1 MIKMIPTPLSDLFDF
16 PSINGLTED
25 FIRRNPGN
33 IPVYGGGMYE
43 EPIGYIA
50 DNIAGVKYFENCLA
64 WNREGSVGYVFY
76 HKTKFSTNDHQRHLI
91 LKDDYKQSLDYD
103 YLRIVLEQ
111 LLLSQ
116 GFAWSKTASKEKVME
131 MSIDIP
137 MNEENQIDFETQK
150 DIVKRHSRISLTK
163 KVLKSYLEKLSKA
176 IVQISSD
183 YSYKTLYLSDSIF
196 KLSIGKRILKK
207 DIVKEGIPVYSA
219 NPNSIFGYV
228 NKSNLSN
235 FDEDSII
242 WGIDGIFD
250 FGYIPNNVC
259 FATTD
264 HCGRIQI
271 KNNNILP
278 EFVYYQLR
286 EARNTY
292 GFNRVYRASLNNI
305 LTVSVNIP
313 INKSTGEYDV
323 EAQKI
328 LLDKYKRIETI
339 RTTLI
344 DSIGKIVDCP
354 IDYD

>member
-76 HKTKFSTNDHQRHLI
+76 HKTKFSTNDHQRPLI

>member
-1 MIKMIPTPLSDLFDF
+1 MIPTPLSDLFDF

-76 HKTKFSTNDHQRHLI
+76 HKTKFSTNDHQRPLI

>member
-1 MIKMIPTPLSDLFDF
+1 MIPTPLSDLCDF

-76 HKTKFSTNDHQRHLI
+76 HKTKFSTNDHQRPLI

-323 EAQKI
+323 DAQKI

>member
-1 MIKMIPTPLSDLFDF
+1 MIPTPLSDLFDF

-76 HKTKFSTNDHQRHLI
+76 HKTKFSTNDHQRPLI

-323 EAQKI
+323 DAQKI

>member
-1 MIKMIPTPLSDLFDF
+1 MTSTPLSELFDF
-16 PSINGLTED
+16 PAINGLTED
-25 FIRRNPGN
+25 FIRKNPGD

-50 DNIAGVKYFENCLA
+50 DNIAGVKYFQNCLA

-76 HKTKFSTNDHQRHLI
+76 HKTKFSTNDHQRPLI
-91 LKDDYKQSLDYD
+91 LKDEYIQSLDYD
-103 YLRIVLEQ
+103 YLRIVIEQ

-116 GFAWSKTASKEKVME
+116 GFVWSKTASKEKVME

-137 MNEENQIDFETQK
+137 MNEENQIDINTQK
-150 DIVKRHSRISLTK
+150 DIVKRHSCISLTK
-163 KVLKSYLEKLSKA
+163 KVLKSYLEKLNKA
-176 IVQISSD
+176 IIQISSD
-183 YSYKTLYLSDSIF
+183 YPHKTLYLSESIF
-196 KLSIGKRILKK
+196 DLSIGKRILKK
-207 DIVKEGIPVYSA
+207 DIVKDGIPVYSA
-219 NPNSIFGYV
+219 NPHSIFGYV

-235 FDEDSII
+235 FDDDSIV

-250 FGYIPNNVC
+250 FGYIPKNIC

-271 KNNNILP
+271 KNDNILP

-286 EARNTY
+286 ESRSTY

-313 INKSTGEYDV
+313 IDISTGEYDI
-323 EAQKI
+323 EAQQV
-328 LLDKYKRIETI
+328 LLSKYKKIEVI
-339 RTTLI
+339 RKALI
-344 DSIGKIVDCP
+344 DSIGKIVNSP

>member
-1 MIKMIPTPLSDLFDF
+1 MIKMIPTPLSDLFNF

-76 HKTKFSTNDHQRHLI
+76 HKTKFSTNDHQRPLI

>member
-1 MIKMIPTPLSDLFDF
+1 MIPTPLSDLFDF

-76 HKTKFSTNDHQRHLI
+76 HQTKFSTNDHQRPLI

-137 MNEENQIDFETQK
+137 MNEENQIDLETQK